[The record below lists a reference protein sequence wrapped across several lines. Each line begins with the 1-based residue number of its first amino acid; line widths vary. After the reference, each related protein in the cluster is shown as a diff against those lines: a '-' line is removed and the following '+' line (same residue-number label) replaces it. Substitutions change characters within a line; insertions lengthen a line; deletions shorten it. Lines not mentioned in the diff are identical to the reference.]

1 MMGKRY
7 TPPELET
14 FMYSTDD
21 CLNATATLP
30 ETPEV
35 TETANPEELF
45 GDG

>member
-1 MMGKRY
+1 MMGKGY

-21 CLNATATLP
+21 CLDATAP